1 MWNDGDGQPRA
12 ASVKMQNG
20 SSHDGEHPHVVV
32 ADIANRPKLS
42 GHIITFANEKGGVGK
57 STLAFHTA
65 IALADKGQRV
75 VAIDLDRRQRTL
87 QRVLSYREGTA
98 TNLGVSLPM
107 PEHAVLDRPN
117 AAQLWQEIL
126 RLDGRADFIVID
138 AAGADSPIFRRAVAM
153 ADTLIT
159 PINSSFLDL
168 ELLGRH
174 NPVSGA
180 VNESGCFGTLV
191 EELREAREAAGLG
204 RTDWTVIKNRVRH
217 TERRQAE
224 RIDEA
229 LHKLAIRHDFRIGH
243 GLSERVAFRELF
255 QFGLTHLDLKHLP
268 GMNRMKASTAAEIEA
283 LLDDLSLELHEP
295 RAQRAHRS
303 EAKVLKST
311 TQAYG
316 EALTALM

>member
-1 MWNDGDGQPRA
+1 MWNEAGAGPQRSFVA
-12 ASVKMQNG
+12 TQ
-20 SSHDGEHPHVVV
+20 DGEHPRVVV
-32 ADIANRPKLS
+32 ADIAHRPKLP

-57 STLAFHTA
+57 STLAFHAA
-65 IALADKGQRV
+65 IALAARGQRV

-107 PEHAVLDRPN
+107 PAYSVLDRPG

-126 RLDGRADFIVID
+126 RLDGRPDFIVID

-153 ADTLIT
+153 ADTLVT

-174 NPVSGA
+174 NPISGA
-180 VNESGCFGTLV
+180 VHETGCFGALV
-191 EELREAREAAGLG
+191 ESLREERESAGLG
-204 RTDWTVIKNRVRH
+204 RMDWSVIKNRVRH
-217 TERRQAE
+217 TERKQAE
-224 RIDEA
+224 RIDDA

-268 GMNRMKASTAAEIEA
+268 GMARIKANTADEING
-283 LLDDLSLELHEP
+283 LIDGLSLELAEP
-295 RAQRAHRS
+295 RDQRAHRQH
-303 EAKVLKST
+303 AKVLKST